1 MPSLSRRQVVAG
13 AAAVAAAAGTAGFV
27 GFAAEPSAA
36 PPSGPLPMAALKAD
50 LAVWRR
56 AVLERHPRYYGQTM
70 LEAPVEAAF
79 RIAAASID
87 GALTR
92 EQAFPIFARINPT
105 FRDAHTLLLP
115 WLSGDEPGDAERASQ
130 FPFGAAIAA
139 DGQLRL
145 RSGWRNDTSGETLA
159 QGAEILAINGIAIPD
174 LLARL
179 VAYSHGETA
188 KLRMHMLSVML
199 PGWLD
204 AVMGWR
210 DRFAIT
216 LAGAAPPMTLQWV
229 KGARWTPFE
238 NSKAAEMPRV
248 AWLGADAALLR
259 VPTFDV
265 DEDPATYN
273 TAIDQ
278 AFAAITARGV
288 SRLII
293 DVRGNTGG
301 QSDAGARVIQYVLDR
316 PAAQVSRAR
325 ERLNDENIGVLGYRG
340 AAGSMREFVVD
351 DELIQPASADARF
364 KGRAAVLIDELTYSA
379 GILFATTMQDRGLA
393 TLVGR
398 PTGGFANQTGNMM
411 PMRLPATGFTA
422 FIATRDF
429 IRPSG
434 DQRVAPVQPDLVVND
449 GASEAAIIQ
458 AALDNLAKPGGT
470 TRQIDTPAG

>member
-1 MPSLSRRQVVAG
+1 MPTLSRREALAG
-13 AAAVAAAAGTAGFV
+13 AAGVAAAAGTASFV

-36 PPSGPLPMAALKAD
+36 PPSDPLPMAALKAD
-50 LAVWRR
+50 LAGWRR
-56 AVLERHPRYYGQTM
+56 AVLDRHPRYHGQTM

-79 RIAAASID
+79 SAAAASIES
-87 GALTR
+87 ALTR
-92 EQAFPIFARINPT
+92 AQAFRIFGRINPT

-115 WLSGDEPGDAERASQ
+115 WLSGEEPGDAERASQ
-130 FPFGAAIAA
+130 FPFGAAIAP
-139 DGQLRL
+139 DGRLRL
-145 RSGWRNDTSGETLA
+145 RSSWRNETSGETLA
-159 QGAEILAINGIAIPD
+159 RETEILAINGIATPD

-188 KLRMHMLSVML
+188 KLRMHMLGVML

-210 DRFAIT
+210 DRFAII
-216 LAGAAPPMTLQWV
+216 LAGATAPTTLQWA
-229 KGARWTPFE
+229 KGAPWTPVE
-238 NSKAAEMPRV
+238 NSKAAEIPRIE
-248 AWLGADAALLR
+248 WLGADAALLR

-265 DEDPATYN
+265 DEDPEAYN
-273 TAIDQ
+273 RAIDHAFTAIN
-278 AFAAITARGV
+278 ARGV

-316 PAAQVSRAR
+316 PVAQVSRAR
-325 ERLNDENIGVLGYRG
+325 ERLNDDNNGVLGYRG

-351 DELIQPASADARF
+351 DELIQPARADARF
-364 KGRAAVLIDELTYSA
+364 KGRVAVLIDELTYSA

-411 PMRLPATGFTA
+411 PTRLPATGLTA

-429 IRPSG
+429 IRPNG
-434 DQRVAPVQPDLVVND
+434 DQRVQPVQPDIITAN
-449 GASEAAIIQ
+449 GASEAAIIEL
-458 AALDNLAKPGGT
+458 ALASMVRAGG
-470 TRQIDTPAG
+470 

>member
-1 MPSLSRRQVVAG
+1 MPSLSRRQAVMG
-13 AAAVAAAAGTAGFV
+13 AAALVAAAGAEGFV

-36 PPSGPLPMAALKAD
+36 PPSDPLPMAALKSD

-56 AVLERHPRYYGQTM
+56 AVLERHPRYHGRTM

-79 RIAAASID
+79 RTAAASIE
-87 GALTR
+87 GALTHA
-92 EQAFPIFARINPT
+92 QAFRIFARINPT

-115 WLSGDEPGDAERASQ
+115 WLSGEEPGDAERKNH
-130 FPFGAAIAA
+130 FPFGADIAP
-139 DGQLRL
+139 DGRLRL
-145 RSGWRNDTSGETLA
+145 RSSWRNDASGETLA
-159 QGAEILAINGIAIPD
+159 QGTEILAINGMATPD

-188 KLRMHMLSVML
+188 KLRMHMLGVML

-216 LAGAAPPMTLQWV
+216 FAGTSAPTTLQWA
-229 KGARWTPFE
+229 KGDPWTPVE
-238 NSKAAEMPRV
+238 NSKAAEMLRIE
-248 AWLGADAALLR
+248 WLGADAAMLR

-273 TAIDQ
+273 MAIDH
-278 AFAAITARGV
+278 AFAAINARGV

-301 QSDAGARVIQYVLDR
+301 QSDAGARIIQYVLDR

-325 ERLNDENIGVLGYRG
+325 ERMNDENSSVLGYRG

-351 DELIQPASADARF
+351 DELIQPAPADARF
-364 KGRAAVLIDELTYSA
+364 KGRVGVLIDELTYSA

-411 PMRLPATGFTA
+411 PTRLPATGFTA

-434 DQRVAPVQPDLVVND
+434 DRRVAPVQPDIAVTD
-449 GASEAAIIQ
+449 GASEATIIQ
-458 AALDNLAKPGGT
+458 TALDSVAKPDGIK
-470 TRQIDTPAG
+470 RQINARGG

>member
-1 MPSLSRRQVVAG
+1 MPTLSRRQALAG
-13 AAAVAAAAGTAGFV
+13 AAGVAAAGTASFV
-27 GFAAEPSAA
+27 GFAAEPSPA
-36 PPSGPLPMAALKAD
+36 PPSNLLPMAALKAD
-50 LAVWRR
+50 LTVWRR
-56 AVLERHPRYYGQTM
+56 AVLDRHPRYHGQTM

-79 RIAAASID
+79 AAAAASIE
-87 GALTR
+87 GALTHA
-92 EQAFPIFARINPT
+92 QAFRIFGRINPT

-115 WLSGDEPGDAERASQ
+115 WLSGEEPGDAERASQ
-130 FPFGAAIAA
+130 FPFGAAIAP
-139 DGQLRL
+139 DERLRL
-145 RSGWRNDTSGETLA
+145 RSSWRNETSGETLA
-159 QGAEILAINGIAIPD
+159 RETEILAINGVATPD

-188 KLRMHMLSVML
+188 KLRIHMLGVML

-216 LAGAAPPMTLQWV
+216 LAGATAPTTLQWA
-229 KGARWTPFE
+229 KGAPWKPVE
-238 NSKAAEMPRV
+238 NSKAAEMPRIE
-248 AWLGADAALLR
+248 WLGADAALLR

-265 DEDPATYN
+265 DEDPEAYN
-273 TAIDQ
+273 RAIDH
-278 AFAAITARGV
+278 AFASINARGV

-325 ERLNDENIGVLGYRG
+325 ERMNDENSSVLGYRG
-340 AAGSMREFVVD
+340 PAGSMREFVVD
-351 DELIQPASADARF
+351 DELIQPAPADARF
-364 KGRAAVLIDELTYSA
+364 KGRVAVLIDELTYSA
-379 GILFATTMQDRGLA
+379 GILFATTTQDRGLA

-411 PMRLPATGFTA
+411 PTRLPATGFTA

-434 DQRVAPVQPDLVVND
+434 DRRVAPVQPDIVVSD
-449 GASEAAIIQ
+449 GASEATIIQ
-458 AALDNLAKPGGT
+458 TALDSLAKPDGIK
-470 TRQIDTPAG
+470 RQIDSRGG

>member
-1 MPSLSRRQVVAG
+1 MG
-13 AAAVAAAAGTAGFV
+13 AAALVAAAGAEGFV
-27 GFAAEPSAA
+27 GLAAEPSAA
-36 PPSGPLPMAALKAD
+36 PPSDPLPMAALKAD

-56 AVLERHPRYYGQTM
+56 AVLDRHPRYFGQTM

-79 RIAAASID
+79 RTAAASIE

-92 EQAFPIFARINPT
+92 ARAFGIFARINPT

-115 WLSGDEPGDAERASQ
+115 WLSGEEPGHAEREIQ
-130 FPFGAAIAA
+130 FPFGSDIAP
-139 DGQLRL
+139 DGRLRL
-145 RSGWRNDTSGETLA
+145 RSSWRNDTAGETLA
-159 QGAEILAINGIAIPD
+159 QGTEILAINGMATPD

-188 KLRMHMLSVML
+188 KLRMHMLGVML

-216 LAGAAPPMTLQWV
+216 LASAAAPTKLHWV
-229 KGARWTPFE
+229 KGAPWTPVE
-238 NSKAAEMPRV
+238 TSKAAEMPRV
-248 AWLGADAALLR
+248 DWLGADAAMLR
-259 VPTFDV
+259 APTFDV
-265 DEDPATYN
+265 DEDPEAYN
-273 TAIDQ
+273 RAIDH
-278 AFAAITARGV
+278 AFAALNARGV
-288 SRLII
+288 ARLII

-351 DELIQPASADARF
+351 DELIQPAPAGARF
-364 KGRAAVLIDELTYSA
+364 KGRVAVLIDELTYSA

-393 TLVGR
+393 TLIGR

-411 PMRLPATGFTA
+411 PTRLPATGFTA

-434 DQRVAPVQPDLVVND
+434 DQRVAPVQPDIVVSD
-449 GASEAAIIQ
+449 GAIEATIIQ
-458 AALDNLAKPGGT
+458 TALDSLAKPDGVE
-470 TRQIDTPAG
+470 RQIDTRGG

>member
-27 GFAAEPSAA
+27 GFAAEPSPA

-70 LEAPVEAAF
+70 LEAPVETAF
-79 RIAAASID
+79 RTAAASIE

-92 EQAFPIFARINPT
+92 EQAFRLFARINPT

-115 WLSGDEPGDAERASQ
+115 WLSGEEPGGAERASQ
-130 FPFGAAIAA
+130 FPFGADIAP
-139 DGQLRL
+139 DGRLRL
-145 RSGWRNDTSGETLA
+145 RSSWRNETSGETLA
-159 QGAEILAINGIAIPD
+159 QGTEILAINGLATPD

-179 VAYSHGETA
+179 LAYSHGETP

-204 AVMGWR
+204 AAMGWR

-216 LAGAAPPMTLQWV
+216 LAGAAAPTTLQWT
-229 KGARWTPFE
+229 KGARWAPVE

-248 AWLGADAALLR
+248 EWLGADAALLR

-265 DEDPATYN
+265 DEAPDAYN
-273 TAIDQ
+273 AAIDQ
-278 AFAAITARGV
+278 AFAAINARHTQ
-288 SRLII
+288 RLII

-301 QSDAGARVIQYVLDR
+301 QSDAGARVIQYVLNR

-325 ERLNDENIGVLGYRG
+325 ERLNDENNGVLGYRG
-340 AAGSMREFVVD
+340 ATGSMREFVVD
-351 DELIQPASADARF
+351 DELIQPVPADARF
-364 KGRAAVLIDELTYSA
+364 KGRVAVLIDELTYSA

-411 PMRLPATGFTA
+411 PTRLPATGFTA

-434 DQRVAPVQPDLVVND
+434 DRRVAPVQPDIIVND
-449 GASEAAIIQ
+449 SASEAMIVRT
-458 AALDNLAKPGGT
+458 ALDSLAKPAGIK
-470 TRQIDTPAG
+470 RHAETPAG

>member
-1 MPSLSRRQVVAG
+1 MPTLSRRQVVAG
-13 AAAVAAAAGTAGFV
+13 AAGAAAAV
-27 GFAAEPSAA
+27 GVTGLVGLAAEPSAT
-36 PPSGPLPMAALKAD
+36 PSSAPLPMAALKAD

-56 AVLERHPRYYGQTM
+56 AVLDRHPRYFGQTV

-79 RIAAASID
+79 RAAAASIE
-87 GALTR
+87 GPLTR
-92 EQAFPIFARINPT
+92 AQAFRIFGRINPT

-115 WLSGDEPGDAERASQ
+115 WLSGAEPGEVERARQ
-130 FPFGAAIAA
+130 FPFGADIAPDA
-139 DGQLRL
+139 RLRL
-145 RSGWRNDTSGETLA
+145 RSSWRNEKTGETLTR
-159 QGAEILAINGIAIPD
+159 GTEILAINGMAIPD
-174 LLARL
+174 LVARL
-179 VAYSHGETA
+179 LAYSHGETA
-188 KLRMHMLSVML
+188 KLRMHMLGVML
-199 PGWLD
+199 PGWFD

-216 LAGAAPPMTLQWV
+216 FAGTAAPTTLQWA
-229 KGARWTPFE
+229 KGAPWVPVE
-238 NSKAAEMPRV
+238 DSKAAEMSRIE
-248 AWLGADAALLR
+248 WLGADAAMLR

-265 DEDPATYN
+265 DEDPDAYN
-273 TAIDQ
+273 RAIDQ
-278 AFAAITARGV
+278 AFAAINARAV

-340 AAGSMREFVVD
+340 AIGTMREFVVD
-351 DELIQPASADARF
+351 DELIQPVPAEARF
-364 KGRAAVLIDELTYSA
+364 KGRVAVLIDELTYSA

-411 PMRLPATGFTA
+411 PTRLPATGFTA

-434 DQRVAPVQPDLVVND
+434 DRRVAPVQPDIVVDD
-449 GASEAAIIQ
+449 GANETAILQ
-458 AALDNLAKPGGT
+458 LALASLAKPGGIE
-470 TRQIDTPAG
+470 RQTDTPKS

>member
-1 MPSLSRRQVVAG
+1 MG
-13 AAAVAAAAGTAGFV
+13 AAALVAAAGAEGFV
-27 GFAAEPSAA
+27 GLAAEPSAA
-36 PPSGPLPMAALKAD
+36 PPSDPLPMAALKAD

-56 AVLERHPRYYGQTM
+56 AVLDRHPRYFGQTM

-79 RIAAASID
+79 RTAAASIE

-92 EQAFPIFARINPT
+92 ARAFGIFARINPT

-115 WLSGDEPGDAERASQ
+115 WLSGEEPGHAEREIQ
-130 FPFGAAIAA
+130 FPFGSDIAP
-139 DGQLRL
+139 DGRLRL
-145 RSGWRNDTSGETLA
+145 RSSWRNDTAGETLA
-159 QGAEILAINGIAIPD
+159 QGTEILAINGMATPD

-188 KLRMHMLSVML
+188 KLRMHMLGVML

-216 LAGAAPPMTLQWV
+216 LAGAAAPTKLHWV
-229 KGARWTPFE
+229 KGAPWTPVE
-238 NSKAAEMPRV
+238 TSKAAEMPRV
-248 AWLGADAALLR
+248 DWLGADAAMLR
-259 VPTFDV
+259 VPTFD
-265 DEDPATYN
+265 EDPEAYN
-273 TAIDQ
+273 RAIDH
-278 AFAAITARGV
+278 AFAALNARGV
-288 SRLII
+288 ARLII

-351 DELIQPASADARF
+351 DELIQPAPAGARF
-364 KGRAAVLIDELTYSA
+364 KGRVAVLIDELTYSA

-393 TLVGR
+393 TLIGR

-411 PMRLPATGFTA
+411 PTRLPATGFTA

-434 DQRVAPVQPDLVVND
+434 DQRVAPVQPDIVVSD
-449 GASEAAIIQ
+449 GASEATIIQ
-458 AALDNLAKPGGT
+458 TALDSLAKPDGVK
-470 TRQIDTPAG
+470 RQINARGG